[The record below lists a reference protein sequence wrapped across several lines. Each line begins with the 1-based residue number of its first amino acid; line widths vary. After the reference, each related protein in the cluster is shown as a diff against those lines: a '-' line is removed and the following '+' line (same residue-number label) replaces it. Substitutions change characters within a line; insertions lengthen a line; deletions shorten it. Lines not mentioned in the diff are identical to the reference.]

1 MSPIKYAFELLR
13 LCMRPRRRLLVI
25 TTGAVVLFNIL
36 ELLAPKILQLYV
48 DSVAG
53 NPLKLWG
60 MSLDGFISHQGRFLL
75 LPAAL
80 LVLAGARWVTTYFR
94 SVYQTRLGQ
103 GALFD
108 LRSRIFNTMQN
119 LSFAYHDAAH
129 SGTLISNVVE
139 DVNYAN
145 MFLQRGLMLLLE
157 STAFIVISYLY
168 MATVCPKAAA
178 ASFLLLAGGLAGIL
192 LMARY
197 SYGVFA
203 KTKVRFAETVQAFSE
218 TMEGYLVVKGFGTE
232 DRQEASYNRQVDAQH
247 DAALKEHLFGSLLSQ
262 CLHWTSV
269 AGIPA
274 VLAVAIFEAR
284 AGRWELTAGKLFV
297 LFYLQSGIRMR
308 TWGISRAIDLTM
320 RFTVTAERIGRLLH
334 ADAYLE
340 DAGTAPIPA
349 HGAGLA
355 AENVSFAYG
364 DRGHSVH
371 DVTLHIREGEMIG
384 LVGRTGAGKS
394 TLALLLCRF
403 YDPTAGRIVLHG
415 TDVRAFPVQELRN
428 SFSLVFQDTFLFS
441 ASIRDNIAYGC
452 PNACFED
459 IINAASTACIHDF
472 IMDLPRQYD
481 TEVGERG
488 VTLSGGQRQRIS
500 IARAIL
506 RKPRFLILDACT
518 SALDSATE
526 KAIQDGLQKLRA
538 STTCI
543 VIAHRFSSIEH
554 ADRVAVMEDGRLVE
568 TGTPAEL
575 NRPGTRFR
583 SVLHS

>member
-1 MSPIKYAFELLR
+1 MSPIRHAFELLH
-13 LCMRPRRRLLVI
+13 LCMRPRRRLLLI
-25 TTGAVVLFNIL
+25 TTAAVVLFNIL
-36 ELLAPKILQLYV
+36 ELLAPKVLELYV

-53 NPLKLWG
+53 NPLRLW
-60 MSLDGFISHQGRFLL
+60 SLPLDRVIDHRGRFIL

-80 LVLAGARWVTTYFR
+80 LVLAGARWIATYFR

-119 LSFAYHDAAH
+119 LSFAYHDTAH

-157 STAFIVISYLY
+157 SLAFIVISYLY
-168 MATVCPKAAA
+168 MASVCPKAAA
-178 ASFLLLAGGLAGIL
+178 VSFLLLASAFGVII

-197 SYGVFA
+197 GYGVFA
-203 KTKVRFAETVQAFSE
+203 RTKVRFAETVQAFSE

-232 DRQEASYNRQVDAQH
+232 ARQEAAYNRHVDAQH
-247 DAALKEHLFGSLLSQ
+247 AAALKEHIFSSTLSQ
-262 CLHWTSV
+262 CLHWISV

-274 VLAVAIFEAR
+274 VLAIAILEAR
-284 AGRWELTAGKLFV
+284 TGRWDLTVGKLFV

-308 TWGISRAIDLTM
+308 TWGISRAVDQTI
-320 RFTVTAERIGRLLH
+320 RFAVTAERIGRLLH
-334 ADAYLE
+334 ADDYLE

-349 HGAGLA
+349 HGDGLV
-355 AENVSFAYG
+355 AESVSFSYG
-364 DRGHSVH
+364 DRGHSVNE
-371 DVTLHIREGEMIG
+371 VSLHIREGETIG

-403 YDPTAGRIVLHG
+403 YDPTGGRILLHG
-415 TDVRAFPVQELRN
+415 ADIRDFPVQDLRN
-428 SFSLVFQDTFLFS
+428 EFSLVFQDTFLFS
-441 ASIRDNIAYGC
+441 ASIRDNIAYGS
-452 PNACFED
+452 PDACFED
-459 IINAASTACIHDF
+459 IIHAASTACIHDF
-472 IMDLPRQYD
+472 IMSLPQKYD
-481 TEVGERG
+481 TDVGERG

-538 STTCI
+538 TTTCI

-568 TGTPAEL
+568 IGTPAEL

-583 SVLHS
+583 SVLQP

>member
-1 MSPIKYAFELLR
+1 MSPIRYALELLQ
-13 LCMRPRRRLLVI
+13 LCMRPRRRLLAV
-25 TTGAVVLFNIL
+25 TAAAVVLFNIL

-53 NPLKLWG
+53 NPLRLWR
-60 MSLDGFISHQGRFLL
+60 MSLDGLINHRGRFLL

-80 LVLAGARWVTTYFR
+80 LVLAAARWVATYFR

-157 STAFIVISYLY
+157 SLAFIVISYLY

-178 ASFLLLAGGLAGIL
+178 VSFLLLAVGFAVIC

-203 KTKVRFAETVQAFSE
+203 NTKVRFAETVQAFSE

-232 DRQEASYNRQVDAQH
+232 ARQEADYNRHVEAQH
-247 DAALKEHLFGSLLSQ
+247 DAALKEHLFGSTLSQ
-262 CLHWTSV
+262 CLHWTTV

-274 VLAVAIFEAR
+274 VLAVAILEAR
-284 AGRWELTAGKLFV
+284 AGRWELTVGKLFV
-297 LFYLQSGIRMR
+297 LFYLQSSIRMR
-308 TWGISRAIDLTM
+308 TWGISRAVDQTM
-320 RFTVTAERIGRLLH
+320 RFAVTAERIGRLLH
-334 ADAYLE
+334 ADDYLE
-340 DAGTAPIPA
+340 DAGMNPIPP
-349 HGAGLA
+349 HGDGLV

-371 DVTLHIREGEMIG
+371 AVSLQIREGETIG
-384 LVGRTGAGKS
+384 LIGRTGAGKS

-403 YDPTAGRIVLHG
+403 YDPTGGRVLLNG
-415 TDVRAFPVQELRN
+415 ADIRTFPIQELRN
-428 SFSLVFQDTFLFS
+428 RFSLVFQDTFLFS

-452 PNACFED
+452 PDACFED
-459 IINAASTACIHDF
+459 IIHAASTACIHDF
-472 IMDLPRQYD
+472 IMSLPQKYD
-481 TEVGERG
+481 TDVGERG

-543 VIAHRFSSIEH
+543 VIAHRFSSIAN

-568 TGTPAEL
+568 IGTPAEL
-575 NRPGTRFR
+575 NRSGTRFR
-583 SVLHS
+583 SVLQS